1 MEDPLP
7 CWQTAAAHHRE
18 ACAGPEGT
26 GSHAHGPGTHML
38 THMHVRWAVPVTS
51 FLGDSAQL
59 ESHTSES
66 PRASGSRRGEPERE
80 RLGRQEVH
88 SQWLQAL
95 RSAGCRRKAEEGG
108 E

>member
-1 MEDPLP
+1 
-7 CWQTAAAHHRE
+7 
-18 ACAGPEGT
+18 
-26 GSHAHGPGTHML
+26 ML
-38 THMHVRWAVPVTS
+38 THMHIRWAVPVTS

-59 ESHTSES
+59 DSHTSES

-80 RLGRQEVH
+80 RLGRQEIH

-95 RSAGCRRKAEEGG
+95 GSASRRRKAEEGG